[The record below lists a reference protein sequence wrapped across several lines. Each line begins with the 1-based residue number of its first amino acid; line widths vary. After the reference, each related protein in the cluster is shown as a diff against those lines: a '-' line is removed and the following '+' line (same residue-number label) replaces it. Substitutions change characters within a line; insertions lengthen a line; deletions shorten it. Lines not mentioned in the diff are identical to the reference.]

1 MTAIAFNPKAL
12 APAWNTFQRA
22 LPVRLAAIHNQA
34 DYERAVEFM
43 NQLLDVVGDDE
54 EHELADMLELLGQLV
69 QDFENAHHALPDVEP
84 GQVHRLS
91 VHTLEVRPLVVAAD
105 AVDHRRAVDVRR
117 RAW

>member
-54 EHELADMLELLGQLV
+54 EHELADMLELLGQLIEDYES
-69 QDFENAHHALPDVEP
+69 QHYALLNAEPSQVLRFLLIIHNIIHHL
-84 GQVHRLS
+84 RFL
-91 VHTLEVRPLVVAAD
+91 R
-105 AVDHRRAVDVRR
+105 
-117 RAW
+117 